1 MKLTK
6 TTRIG
11 IWVIICLI
19 ILIWGIN
26 FLKGR
31 DIFRTEAIY
40 YARYKDV
47 GGLTSSTI
55 VALNGLK
62 IGYVR
67 DIYFAKDLSGDLI
80 VKLAIYNNFPLPVG
94 STAEIASTDLLGSR
108 IVKIN
113 LGDSEQIYHPSDTLK
128 SMTEIGLKE
137 QVSEQL
143 TPIRLKAERLL
154 VSLDSIVISAT
165 NILNPATQHD
175 ITKSIEQIR
184 ITMTNLGGISKNL
197 NDIINEEK
205 GNLTSTI
212 KNLNEI
218 SFTIKRNSEQL
229 DHIMNN
235 FSSFSDSLAKIELN
249 NTLRTLNSSIS
260 NLDHILKKI
269 DTADGTIGLLVND
282 PTLYENL
289 TSTSESLNRLLT
301 DFQKNPKRYVHFSA
315 IDLGKEV
322 IVGSSKNDQYGD
334 SVVFKVFLLA
344 STTPIPMNSP
354 QFHGLKDIEE
364 QKTGRKFEYYTGHET
379 SYNKVR
385 MILDKT
391 QSAFPEASL
400 RAYLYGKQISL
411 KKAIKTIS
419 K

>member
-1 MKLTK
+1 MKFTK

-11 IWVIICLI
+11 IWVIICLT

-55 VALNGLK
+55 VALNGFK

-94 STAEIASTDLLGSR
+94 TTAEIASTDLLGSR

-113 LGDSEQIYHPSDTLK
+113 LGNSNLKYQANDTLK
-128 SMTEIGLKE
+128 SLTEIGLKE
-137 QVSEQL
+137 QVTEQL
-143 TPIRLKAERLL
+143 TPIRIKAERLL
-154 VSLDSIVISAT
+154 VALDSVIQSVT
-165 NILNPATQHD
+165 IILNPATQHD

-184 ITMTNLGGISKNL
+184 VTMTNLGGISSNL
-197 NDIINEEK
+197 NEIISEQK
-205 GNLTSTI
+205 GNLSSTI
-212 KNLNEI
+212 KNINEI
-218 SFTIKRNSEQL
+218 STNIKRNSEVL

-235 FSSFSDSLAKIELN
+235 ISSFSDSLSRVELN
-249 NTLRTLNSSIS
+249 TTLKSMNATVLK
-260 NLDHILKKI
+260 LDLILKKI
-269 DTADGTIGLLVND
+269 NSSEGTVGMLVND
-282 PTLYENL
+282 PTLYKNL
-289 TSTSESLNRLLT
+289 SNTSENLNRLLV
-301 DFQKNPKRYVHFSA
+301 DFQRNPKRYVHFSA

-322 IVGSSKNDQYGD
+322 IVAPSKNDQFSD
-334 SVVFKVFLLA
+334 SVIFKVFLL
-344 STTPIPMNSP
+344 SSRTPLSMNSP
-354 QFHGLKDIEE
+354 LLKGLTRIEE
-364 QKTGRKFEYYTGHET
+364 QKSGSQYEYFYGHET
-379 SYNKVR
+379 SYDKIR
-385 MILDKT
+385 MVLDKV

-400 RAYLYGKQISL
+400 NAFLYGKKISL